1 VIRLSNGRVEAIT
14 LREMIRPAR
23 TMRAVRARSI
33 AAVDPFVPTT
43 SVWTGRRCM
52 RWADMAAAGQT
63 VAAWDLL
70 VTALPRFRVIDATP
84 AEGRRAG
91 QLSA

>member
-1 VIRLSNGRVEAIT
+1 
-14 LREMIRPAR
+14 
-23 TMRAVRARSI
+23 
-33 AAVDPFVPTT
+33 
-43 SVWTGRRCM
+43 M